1 MPVID
6 TVVNMVEN
14 NHSRSVLNGWMVC
27 RTDSTAGVRKGEEVE
42 AAGRVLENSNIK
54 NGM

>member
-1 MPVID
+1 MGGWF
-6 TVVNMVEN
+6 VEQT
-14 NHSRSVLNGWMVC
+14 G
-27 RTDSTAGVRKGEEVE
+27 TARVRKGEEVE